1 MDLMVQRIKKRYW
14 LLPFV
19 WLFFFL
25 ALHSM
30 VGDSPTMDEQNHLA
44 RGLAFVR
51 TDDPRLS
58 VEHPPLINVLSAL
71 PLLTL
76 PDLRLPTDDVSW
88 ELVDGWYRF
97 AELLVWHYNHDVTR
111 MFFVARLPIVFLML
125 GLALAGFWAGNELWG
140 APAGHIT
147 FFLLLFDPNLL
158 AHSRYTTTDLG
169 GTATIFL
176 ATWLLWRLWA
186 GRGHWVAAAI
196 GLGLAF
202 GSKLSAVG
210 FIPLWLVMA
219 LVWPAPGR
227 VHRLFQLFTAGLAA
241 LLLVW
246 AIFAFQWGPFQF
258 QRPEL
263 LALNQWSGPMPT
275 FWAGLERV
283 LLWTSDGRPSFL
295 LGQSSPNGFLAYFPV
310 AFLVKTP
317 LPALLLILLATIFTL
332 RDPATRQQGLLLW
345 LPAGLY
351 FLLALQSSLNIG
363 YRHLLPML
371 PFLYLLVGGFGRR
384 WATHWLFRG
393 LLLAFLLA
401 TLSIHPHY
409 LSYFNWLAG
418 GPQNGYNVLLDSN
431 IDWGQDLL
439 RLRDW
444 LAQNGEESVKLAWFG
459 SADPA
464 YYGIEYEPLPGLPR
478 HFDLWWQ
485 EPLPFDPT
493 DPEPGL
499 YAISVSNLW
508 ELPRVED
515 KVVFAW
521 FRAHRPDARVGY
533 SIFIYR
539 VP

>member
-1 MDLMVQRIKKRYW
+1 MIQRIKKRYW

-19 WLFFFL
+19 WVFFFL

-44 RGLAFVR
+44 RGLALLR
-51 TDDPRLS
+51 TGDPRLS
-58 VEHPPLINVLSAL
+58 LEHPPLINVLSAL
-71 PLLTL
+71 PLLAL
-76 PDLRLPTDDVSW
+76 PDVRLPTDDWSW
-88 ELVDGWYRF
+88 EAVDGWYRF
-97 AELLVWHYNHDVTR
+97 AELLVWDYNHDVSR
-111 MFFVARLPIVFLML
+111 MFFLARLPIVFLTL
-125 GLALAGFWAGNELWG
+125 ALALAGYWVGNEWWE
-140 APAGHIT
+140 APAGHLT
-147 FFLLLFDPNLL
+147 FLLLLFDPNLL
-158 AHSRYTTTDLG
+158 AHGRYTTTDLG

-176 ATWLLWRLWA
+176 ATAFLWRLWA
-186 GRGHWVAAAI
+186 GRGHWLAVVV

-210 FIPLWLVMA
+210 FLPIWLVLA
-219 LVWPAPGR
+219 VAWPAPGR
-227 VHRLFQLFTAGLAA
+227 VQRLFQLFTAALAA

-246 AIFAFQWGPFQF
+246 AIFAFQWAPFQF

-263 LALNQWSGPMPT
+263 TPLNQFSGPMPT
-275 FWAGLERV
+275 FWAGLERI
-283 LLWTSDGRPSFL
+283 LLWSSDGRPSFL
-295 LGQSSPNGFLAYFPV
+295 LGQSSADGFLAYFPV

-317 LPALLLILLATIFTL
+317 LPALLLILLASGL
-332 RDPATRQQGLLLW
+332 LLGDKATRQRGLMIW

-371 PFLYLLVGGFGRR
+371 PFLYLLVGGLGRR
-384 WATHWLFRG
+384 WANHWFVRSLF
-393 LLLAFLLA
+393 LAFLLA

-444 LAQNGEESVKLAWFG
+444 LAENEVEQVKLAWFG
-459 SADPA
+459 TADPA
-464 YYGIEYEPLPGLPR
+464 YYAIDYQPLPGLPR

-485 EPLPFDPT
+485 EPLPFNPT
-493 DPEPGL
+493 NPEPGL

-508 ELPRVED
+508 ELPRVAD

-521 FRAHRPDARVGY
+521 FRDRQPTARIGY